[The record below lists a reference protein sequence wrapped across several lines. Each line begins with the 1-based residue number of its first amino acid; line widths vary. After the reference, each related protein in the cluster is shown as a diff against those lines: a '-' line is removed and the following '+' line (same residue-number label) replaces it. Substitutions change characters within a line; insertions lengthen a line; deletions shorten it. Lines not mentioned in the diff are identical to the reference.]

1 MSIAATALPANHAGH
16 HHPPEVPYAVMV
28 HAPATKDGH
37 AHHHKHHSSL
47 LTKVLLGAGVV
58 TLGIVMAPYLL
69 HLMDSADFL
78 TDHASNQLKEASEQ
92 INGLCG
98 DGPPIVKDK
107 YLDIVGKGM
116 IGSEGFPFPKPEN
129 TLFYGEL
136 VEQAAVPKGW
146 AGDIAG
152 LVSGIPWVGETLAKG
167 GVPTAIASAAIGLGG
182 SIIGHYVSKHED
194 GTTKIR
200 WGNVIKTAALV
211 TSIFISMPAILTG
224 LSMGIT
230 VIGHLS
236 GFSEKAIAPVIAKL
250 GTIGMKTSALN
261 NLSVILPHF
270 FTCGVPILGPLMS
283 GWMANRSQKT
293 SVQSS
298 GDEHPPSHH
307 HTHDIPPGESTHRI
321 KILSIEPPLQ
331 QGVKSQ
337 VEFCLMDLKSNRI
350 LQEKEMEVMH
360 GMPIHAFVTEP
371 TLSEYHHVHPQAV
384 AGKTGVFSYQFT
396 PQHDQGLKMFA
407 DIHPKGSHYQALQE
421 VLPEKQLGHQHRQQ
435 LVIPHPDSVLSR

>member
-1 MSIAATALPANHAGH
+1 MGAELSTNTGGYLSVAVNTMPAHHAGH
-16 HHPPEVPYAVMV
+16 HHSPEVPHAVMA
-28 HAPATKDGH
+28 HAPKAKDKH
-37 AHHHKHHSSL
+37 DHHHSSL

-69 HLMDSADFL
+69 HLMDSADLL
-78 TDHASNQLKEASEQ
+78 TNQASDSLKHASSQ
-92 INGLCG
+92 IDGLCG
-98 DGPPIVKDK
+98 DGPPVVKEK
-107 YLDIVGKGM
+107 YLDIIGDGM
-116 IGSEGFPFPKPEN
+116 IGSEKYPFPTPGEN
-129 TLFYGEL
+129 TLLYGEL

-146 AGDIAG
+146 AGDIAQ
-152 LVSGIPWVGETLAKG
+152 LVSDIPWIGETLAKG
-167 GVPTAIASAAIGLGG
+167 GTATAIASTAIGIGG
-182 SIIGHYVSKHED
+182 ALVGHYVSKRED
-194 GTTKIR
+194 GSTKIR

-236 GFSEKAIAPVIAKL
+236 GFSEKAIAPVVAKL

-270 FTCGVPILGPLMS
+270 FTCGIPVLGPLLG
-283 GWMANRSQKT
+283 GWMAKRSGN
-293 SVQSS
+293 SY
-298 GDEHPPSHH
+298 DHSHH
-307 HTHDIPPGESTHRI
+307 HTHDVPPGEATHRI
-321 KILSIEPPLQ
+321 KLLSIEPPLQ
-331 QGVKSQ
+331 KGVEST
-337 VEFCLMDLKSNRI
+337 VEFCLTDLKTNRI

-384 AGKTGVFSYQFT
+384 EGKTGVFSYKFT

-421 VLPEKQLGHQHRQQ
+421 PLPQRKIGHTQKLLQEIPVLKSL
-435 LVIPHPDSVLSR
+435 